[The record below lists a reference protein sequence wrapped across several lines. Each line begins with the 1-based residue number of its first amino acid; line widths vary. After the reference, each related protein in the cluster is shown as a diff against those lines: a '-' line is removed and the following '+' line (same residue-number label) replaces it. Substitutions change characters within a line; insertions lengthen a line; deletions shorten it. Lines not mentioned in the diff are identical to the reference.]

1 MIRFLLDI
9 RFFKNKLKKIF
20 FIFLNFNF
28 LKGYLNLVFPLLELS
43 ELLKKLP
50 KIDNCIDI
58 GSNKGQFL
66 MIFRKYFSQAKLYSF
81 EPQKKLIKIQKSF
94 LNNSKFY
101 NFCLGNYNGASTF
114 NITERNDSSS
124 LLKPKQFTDT
134 IYRIKKKIKTRV
146 RKLDDVIKLDK
157 NNTNL
162 IKIDVQGYEYQ
173 VLLGSKK
180 TLKKIKFIII
190 EISSDEN
197 YYKEFD
203 KAKTLSFL
211 NANNFRLKK
220 IYNKTYD
227 GNSWQADFLFINKN
241 KNLK

>member
-9 RFFKNKLKKIF
+9 RFFRNKLKKIF
-20 FIFLNFNF
+20 FIILNFNF

-101 NFCLGNYNGASTF
+101 NFCLGNYNGTSTF

-134 IYRIKKKIKTRV
+134 IYRINKKIKTRV
-146 RKLDDVIKLDK
+146 CKLDDVIKLDK
-157 NNTNL
+157 NDTNL

-190 EISSDEN
+190 EISSDKN

-211 NANNFRLKK
+211 NANNFHLKK

-227 GNSWQADFLFINKN
+227 GKSWQADFLFINKN

>member
-1 MIRFLLDI
+1 MGDC
-9 RFFKNKLKKIF
+9 IF
-20 FIFLNFNF
+20 
-28 LKGYLNLVFPLLELS
+28 S
-43 ELLKKLP
+43 
-50 KIDNCIDI
+50 
-58 GSNKGQFL
+58 
-66 MIFRKYFSQAKLYSF
+66 MYF
-81 EPQKKLIKIQKSF
+81 
-94 LNNSKFY
+94 
-101 NFCLGNYNGASTF
+101 
-114 NITERNDSSS
+114 
-124 LLKPKQFTDT
+124 
-134 IYRIKKKIKTRV
+134 
-146 RKLDDVIKLDK
+146 VIKLDK

-190 EISSDEN
+190 EISSDKN

-227 GNSWQADFLFINKN
+227 GKSWQADFLFINKN